1 MCHRTGTCQAY
12 TTGHVI
18 RIPDFG
24 LQKVQHCKHIV
35 LNRKTFAMS
44 KYLVMH

>member
-1 MCHRTGTCQAY
+1 MCLRTGTCEAY

-18 RIPDFG
+18 RFTDFG
-24 LQKVQHCKHIV
+24 LQKVQHYKHIV
-35 LNRKTFAMS
+35 LNRKNFAMS